1 MHRPSIPAAVL
12 ALALFQLT
20 NRSLGDEAGPPP
32 QDLLRLAE
40 QGKVSLEVV
49 AESAYKLNIKMKNN
63 TAEPINARLAPGLV
77 ADTYARFALF
87 QVGGG
92 GGTSNGSGGQSTGL
106 LFAQDNI
113 IPPARAL
120 QLNVQTVCLNFGAPE
135 PTPKTVM
142 MLKRAEDFTTDRV
155 FQALLK
161 DLAANPPEEI
171 VSQAA
176 LWHIVDKLPWERLSR
191 IRTRRGKLSEEDL
204 TAAQSRVDAA
214 RSAASS
220 ENHLDPKPEEKK
232 LSLLSVLVHPDPR
245 GRHQDAEFARAT
257 AEKLRLRWP
266 GVDVSHRNFTP
277 PPESDDQNAVAWCF
291 FVRSTGPAKS
301 PDLQIALQRNVWNSE
316 TKAWKHDP
324 LGPAASRTPPKEKI
338 ADWLAERI
346 IEQIAA
352 KSLTIERQGEGR
364 LLVKNVSPVEVH
376 DVFVTPAGPRDKA
389 MKLLGLWLAPGE
401 SKTATIPAENQGR
414 YAAVKKLAAVGF
426 TPSPTAKAPSGG

>member
-1 MHRPSIPAAVL
+1 MQRPSILAMFL
-12 ALALFQLT
+12 ALTILQLT
-20 NRSLGDEAGPPP
+20 NHAFGDEAGPPP

-49 AESAYKLNIKMKNN
+49 ADNAYKLKIKMKNN

-113 IPPARAL
+113 IPPAQAL

-155 FQALLK
+155 FEALLK
-161 DLAANPPEEI
+161 DLASNPPEEI

-191 IRTRRGKLSEEDL
+191 IRTRRGKLSDEDL

-220 ENHLDPKPEEKK
+220 ENHREPKVEDKK
-232 LSLLSVLVHPDPR
+232 LTALSVLVHPDPR
-245 GRHQDAEFARAT
+245 GRHQDAEFARMT

-266 GVDVSHRNFTP
+266 GIDVSHRNFTP
-277 PPESDDQNAVAWCF
+277 PPDTDDQNAVAWCF

-316 TKAWKHDP
+316 TKTWKHDP
-324 LGPAASRTPPKEKI
+324 LNPAVSRTPPKEKI

-346 IEQIAA
+346 VEQVAA
-352 KSLTIERQGEGR
+352 KSLTIERQGDNR
-364 LLVKNVSPVEVH
+364 LVVKNVSPVEVH
-376 DVFVTPAGPRDKA
+376 DVFVTPAGPRDKS

-401 SKTATIPAENQGR
+401 SKTTTIPADRQER
-414 YAAVKKLAAVGF
+414 YASLKKLAAVGF
-426 TPSPTAKAPSGG
+426 TPSPTAKARSGG